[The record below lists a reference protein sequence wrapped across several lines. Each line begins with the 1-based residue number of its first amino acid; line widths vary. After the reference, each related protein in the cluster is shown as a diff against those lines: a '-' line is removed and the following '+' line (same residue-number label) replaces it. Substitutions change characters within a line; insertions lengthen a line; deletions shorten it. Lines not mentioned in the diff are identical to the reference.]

1 MKTEFEL
8 TVDPYGR
15 TVITFK
21 HHDKDSGL
29 EQTTL
34 GHFLKEAKT
43 KGLVLESTG
52 GYAEIGGAATSFDQY
67 QIRIDQSGKQ
77 EASKG
82 QSSEILK
89 LATAHREACMEWE
102 TKMKGATGFDSID
115 AVVEEILELKAK
127 LESYRYEHNLI
138 REYIGADDNES
149 TFDEVQRLMQKKG

>member
-21 HHDKDSGL
+21 HHDKDSSL
-29 EQTTL
+29 EQRVL
-34 GHFLKEAKT
+34 GHFLKEAVA
-43 KGLVLESTG
+43 KGIVLELTSK
-52 GYAEIGGAATSFDQY
+52 YAEPSVNKSYDTYI
-67 QIRIDQSGKQ
+67 IRIDQSGKQ

-82 QSSEILK
+82 QSSEVLN
-89 LATAHREACMEWE
+89 LATAHGEACMEWE
-102 TKMKGATGFDSID
+102 TKMMEVLKTDSVD
-115 AVVEEILELKAK
+115 DVVFRIKQLQ
-127 LESYRYEHNLI
+127 EHVLALLDMNKSI

>member
-34 GHFLKEAKT
+34 GHFLKEAKI
-43 KGLVLESTG
+43 KGLVFESTG
-52 GYAEIGGAATSFDQY
+52 GYAEIGGAATSFDSY
-67 QIRIDQSGKQ
+67 IIRIDQSGKQ

-82 QSSEILK
+82 QDSEVIK

-102 TKMKGATGFDSID
+102 TKMKEVLHADSVSD
-115 AVVEEILELKAK
+115 VVSKIRELQQQVIA
-127 LESYRYEHNLI
+127 LLDEYNLI
-138 REYIGADDNES
+138 REYIGADPNES
-149 TFDEVQRLMQKKG
+149 TFYEVQRLMQKKH